1 MGCSQSAQATA
12 TLSRKN
18 STKSEDLA
26 RSETAQ
32 SPLVSQDSEYLE
44 DQMIDQF
51 DDPMKF
57 YTKSKT
63 ILKNVA
69 PDGPDGQDDH
79 LLVKQNS
86 GDSECLPDPSSYDA
100 ESEVCK
106 QDTDTPYNDPMD
118 YDCDSDSGDFASV
131 KLEAMNTDFPE
142 PEGAEAP
149 EADFPEADPSPE
161 NDSPEDEPEA
171 AVLETAETPQSMP
184 CEEPAFE
191 RQVTS
196 TEEFSASEPESEDE
210 SAKPSPK
217 KLKTKRRK
225 PRGAGKSSPKL
236 KRQQTLKRQKTTVKK
251 SKGLKAPGRKLR
263 KGKSKVTR
271 RKKK

>member
-1 MGCSQSAQATA
+1 MG
-12 TLSRKN
+12 
-18 STKSEDLA
+18 
-26 RSETAQ
+26 
-32 SPLVSQDSEYLE
+32 
-44 DQMIDQF
+44 
-51 DDPMKF
+51 
-57 YTKSKT
+57 
-63 ILKNVA
+63 
-69 PDGPDGQDDH
+69 
-79 LLVKQNS
+79 
-86 GDSECLPDPSSYDA
+86 
-100 ESEVCK
+100 SEVCK

-149 EADFPEADPSPE
+149 
-161 NDSPEDEPEA
+161 
-171 AVLETAETPQSMP
+171 QSMP

-210 SAKPSPK
+210 SAKPSTK

-236 KRQQTLKRQKTTVKK
+236 KRQGTLKRQKTTVKK